1 MEMANR
7 IPAPSVPLRISHAQ
21 KSISPQR
28 KSLLYFPTMLSGLEQ
43 EQLRLHKVFVFG
55 VSSGGGWW
63 GKGGGAR
70 GVFRQSA
77 GDHKGKTA
85 KKKKKK
91 ENAGSPLLAV
101 TIACC
106 RPP

>member
-1 MEMANR
+1 MAFCTPEFRMAGAMEMANR
-7 IPAPSVPLRISHAQ
+7 IPALSLWLHISYTQ

-28 KSLLYFPTMLSGLEQ
+28 KSLLHFPTMLSGLEQ

-55 VSSGGGWW
+55 VSSRGGGWL

-70 GVFRQSA
+70 GVFHQSA

-85 KKKKKK
+85 
-91 ENAGSPLLAV
+91 
-101 TIACC
+101 
-106 RPP
+106 